1 MSWKKYKRY
10 YVYTY
15 LNSDNTPF
23 YIGMGQNDRIQAKHL
38 YVTFP
43 GYNNVHVIDN
53 LTKQEAWDL
62 ETELVEQYGLKCNGT
77 GILENL
83 RAGGKT
89 SNSDWYHSEQ
99 AKQKI
104 SEGNN
109 GKVRTEEHK
118 KNYRKPKT
126 KEHAENI
133 RQANLGRKPDGRYE
147 KISKT
152 TKGRPWSQARRD
164 AHNKKKLLKEQNN
177 ELA

>member
-10 YVYTY
+10 YVYIY
-15 LNSDNTPF
+15 LEDNVPF
-23 YIGMGQNDRIQAKHL
+23 YVSKGKHNRIQVKHL

-43 GYNNVHVIDN
+43 GYKNVKVTNN
-53 LTKQEAWDL
+53 LTEQAAWDL
-62 ETELVEQYGLKCNGT
+62 ETKLVEKYGLKCNGT

-83 RAGGKT
+83 RPGGRP
-89 SNSDWYHSEQ
+89 SNSGWFHSEQ

-104 SEGNN
+104 SEGNK

-118 KNYRKPKT
+118 KKYRKSKT

-133 RQANLGRKPDGRYE
+133 RQANLGREPDGRYE

-152 TKGRPWSQARRD
+152 TKGRPWTTARRD
-164 AHNKKKLLKEQNN
+164 AQNRKNKLMEQK
-177 ELA
+177 